1 MGFKVKRVIEG
12 TTTGRTSAAVCAQNN
27 PPRTRRRVEVFPPN
41 PPSCVATCA
50 IDLTVTDA
58 SYMYSRAKRSLE
70 EIGLSDEDIQKQ
82 LVVTDE
88 DGDTAIDI
96 GGCLK
101 VLLAGTI
108 ALLNDLSGCP
118 TLASEVYVEP
128 LLDPLT

>member
-1 MGFKVKRVIEG
+1 MGFKAKVIDS
-12 TTTGRTSAAVCAQNN
+12 TTTGRTPTAVCAKTNT
-27 PPRTRRRVEVFPPN
+27 PRKRRSVEALPPN
-41 PPSCVATCA
+41 PPPCVATCV

-58 SYMYSRAKRSLE
+58 SYMYSRAKRQLE
-70 EIGLSDEDIQKQ
+70 EIGLSDADIQKK

-88 DGDTAIDI
+88 DGDSAIDI

-101 VLLAGTI
+101 VLMAGTI

-128 LLDPLT
+128 FTDPN